1 VIIAA
6 TARAYDLIVITENL
20 KHFVSLGVPVDLPA
34 AFKPEKENEIYPSP
48 LRGQPTCLL
57 PIQAKDRKP
66 AM

>member
-34 AFKPEKENEIYPSP
+34 AFKPEKENEISTAR
-48 LRGQPTCLL
+48 L
-57 PIQAKDRKP
+57 
-66 AM
+66 